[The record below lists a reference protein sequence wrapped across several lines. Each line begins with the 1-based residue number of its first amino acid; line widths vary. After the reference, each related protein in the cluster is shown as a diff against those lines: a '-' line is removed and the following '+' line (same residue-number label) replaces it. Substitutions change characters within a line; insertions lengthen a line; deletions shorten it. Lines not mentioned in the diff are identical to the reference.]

1 MLDALNS
8 RFIELMVKTGH
19 SKSTFAKELD
29 VSLPLI
35 THITNGRNKPGM
47 ELIQKIL
54 TVYPDLNARWLLL
67 GEGEMF
73 EQQVSMPDLSMQ
85 YAEINAVIE
94 QIKHFLPD
102 IQEVKSYNT
111 ILIDEILHL
120 QELQMKLGDVEHQSG
135 KAIKQLNSIREQ
147 IKAKLEV

>member
-73 EQQVSMPDLSMQ
+73 EQQISMPDLSMQ
-85 YAEINAVIE
+85 YAEINAVID
-94 QIKHFLPD
+94 QIKHLLPD
-102 IQEVKSYNT
+102 IQEVKSYHT

-135 KAIKQLNSIREQ
+135 KAIMQLNNIREQ